1 MLLLAIRKAIA
12 LMCVGV
18 GFGLTYITIREWVRN
33 GFDLLPRDKDSFTGE
48 TFTDKEN
55 K

>member
-1 MLLLAIRKAIA
+1 MREVNEMLLLAIRKAIA

-18 GFGLTYITIREWVRN
+18 GFGLTYITIRTWVRN
-33 GFDLLPRDKDSFTGE
+33 GFDLLPKDE
-48 TFTDKEN
+48 EN